1 MNIGILGAGNVG
13 GTLGEAFAKVGHN
26 VCFGV
31 RDAGSAEVKALL
43 DRMQGRGSAGSLAD
57 AAAFGTVVVN
67 ALPWGAV
74 KDALLPLDLKGKTL
88 LDCTN
93 PLMPD
98 LAGLEVGT
106 TTSGGEQVAS
116 WAPGAS
122 VVKIF
127 NTTGYDNMADPTY
140 KGQGISMFYCGDD
153 ADAKKIAAGLAQEIG
168 FSPMDAGPL
177 TNARVLEPYAL
188 LWIWLAVFGGMGRDF
203 AFQVVKR

>member
-1 MNIGILGAGNVG
+1 MNIGILGAGHVG
-13 GTLGEAFAKVGHN
+13 GTLGEAFAKAGHS

-31 RDAGSAEVKALL
+31 RDTGSAEVKALL
-43 DRMQGRGSAGSLAD
+43 DRIQGRGSAGSLAD

-74 KDALLPLDLKGKTL
+74 KDALSALDLKGKTL

-98 LAGLEVGT
+98 LAGLEIGT
-106 TTSGGEQVAS
+106 TTSGGEQIAS

-127 NTTGYDNMADPTY
+127 NTTGYDNMADATY
-140 KGQGISMFYCGDD
+140 RGQGISMFYCGDD

-168 FSPMDAGPL
+168 FTPMDAGPL